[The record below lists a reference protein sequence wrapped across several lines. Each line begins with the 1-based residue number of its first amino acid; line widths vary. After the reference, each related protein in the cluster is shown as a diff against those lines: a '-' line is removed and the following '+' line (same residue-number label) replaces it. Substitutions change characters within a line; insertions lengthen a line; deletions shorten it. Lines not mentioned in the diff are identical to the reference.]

1 MLAIAFGSKVNKQTV
16 EKLPGSLIVVEYAPQ
31 LEVIAKASLTIT
43 HGGLNTVLDSL
54 THGVP
59 LVAIPITYEQ
69 PGNAARIRWT
79 GTGEVVPLPRL
90 SRLRLQEAI
99 QRALTESFYID
110 NALKL
115 KRSILE
121 AGGVKRAADIVEQAI
136 GLPSTEMPLVLQT
149 VR

>member
-1 MLAIAFGSKVNKQTV
+1 MAFGSKVNKQTV